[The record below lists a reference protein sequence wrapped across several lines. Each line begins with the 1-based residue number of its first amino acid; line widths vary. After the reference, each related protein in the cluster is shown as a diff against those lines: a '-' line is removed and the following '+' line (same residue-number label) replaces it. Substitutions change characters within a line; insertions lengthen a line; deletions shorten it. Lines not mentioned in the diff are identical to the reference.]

1 VPALLANVTEKA
13 AVDLAFLR
21 AESAKAADGTQ
32 LFAEYAS
39 KRRPVGVR
47 RAPSLSAAA
56 GGEKAPGPRDA
67 ASAAMGTMQSL
78 LHHGDASHVQASIAC
93 VVSHLDASGA
103 WRSAAWCAWL
113 AEALASW
120 TAQPYRFVVLTFF
133 VEHLVEAETSAQ
145 PKKADTL
152 VLMISTL
159 LRSKLSL
166 IGLSTSDTISNLLG
180 LAVRRTH
187 AAPDDELL
195 PALIDCVGALG
206 AHTYYADQ
214 ANDCADEICARI
226 SALLLPDTDVAEAA
240 KTSFGN
246 ASRRPIKT
254 GDRARD
260 ESLRVLL
267 CCLASLIDS
276 ANVPSRK
283 SGAGASARPRMSPD
297 TMAPTCA
304 LLASPNPRVRL
315 TYHQTV
321 LFFLQ
326 REAGPASDTLPSA
339 GVAQQKEATAFL
351 HAWAAGAFVL
361 ALARGLSMPQGASE
375 TPLSA
380 LPILDRSNAEG
391 VRGPAPETAAQPVDY
406 AGLTAAADAMAR
418 YLPVPATL
426 GLVPGL
432 LALDRAAGSRLS
444 PQGVEGQR
452 LSAARAFVAATLAT
466 MAEVWESSSL
476 ARSAKAVSDICAF
489 RQVRLYLTSR
499 LSRLRPTTSSPR
511 SLLPCRSSTQRT
523 TLCPSRAAV
532 PEPRPSAA
540 WTRALL
546 RRPWRRAAS
555 CSAKPASARKSC
567 RTGCC
572 AIGACRLP
580 STTVSCAGHGASSCA
595 DAGPSALIGASPF
608 RSSLDGAAARPF
620 AGERADGGSDSEAD
634 IGAPRGVGVDDFR
647 EALGSRSYASKRRTN
662 GELGHGAP
670 NGSSS
675 DPRAERRTS
684 RRVSR
689 KEASVPAAG
698 VPALLDD
705 LHVGVAEESG
715 ADGEQRPTLVAPA
728 LS

>member
-1 VPALLANVTEKA
+1 MPALLSNMVEKA
-13 AVDLAFLR
+13 SVDLAFLR
-21 AESAKAADGTQ
+21 TESAKAADGTQ

-56 GGEKAPGPRDA
+56 AGEKAPGPRDA

-78 LHHGDASHVQASIAC
+78 LHHGDAGHVQASIAC

-103 WRSAAWCAWL
+103 WRTAPWCAWL

-120 TAQPYRFVVLTFF
+120 TAQPYRFVVLTFI

-195 PALIDCVGALG
+195 SALIDCVGALG

-240 KTSFGN
+240 KTSFAN

-361 ALARGLSMPQGASE
+361 ALARGLSVPQGASE

-391 VRGPAPETAAQPVDY
+391 VRGSAPETAAQPVDY
-406 AGLTAAADAMAR
+406 AGLTAAADAMVR
-418 YLPVPATL
+418 NLPVPATL

-432 LALDRAAGSRLS
+432 LALDRAASTRLS

-452 LSAARAFVAATLAT
+452 ISAARAFVASTLA
-466 MAEVWESSSL
+466 ALAQVWESSSL
-476 ARSAKAVSDICAF
+476 ARIAQAVSRSPVPCQVTRRLSPSPQSLSAHNILTSFPAEMPELDAPFDSVPFPGGSAGAASDRGLDTRSVAQALAQSAKLQREAS
-489 RQVRLYLTSR
+489 
-499 LSRLRPTTSSPR
+499 LSEEELQS
-511 SLLPCRSSTQRT
+511 
-523 TLCPSRAAV
+523 
-532 PEPRPSAA
+532 
-540 WTRALL
+540 WLL
-546 RRPWRRAAS
+546 RDWSVQIAVDDCELCCAPRARCALT
-555 CSAKPASARKSC
+555 PASS
-567 RTGCC
+567 
-572 AIGACRLP
+572 ACGRIALP
-580 STTVSCAGHGASSCA
+580 LVPGRRCGT
-595 DAGPSALIGASPF
+595 AL
-608 RSSLDGAAARPF
+608 RR
-620 AGERADGGSDSEAD
+620 R
-634 IGAPRGVGVDDFR
+634 PRGWR
-647 EALGSRSYASKRRTN
+647 
-662 GELGHGAP
+662 
-670 NGSSS
+670 
-675 DPRAERRTS
+675 
-684 RRVSR
+684 
-689 KEASVPAAG
+689 
-698 VPALLDD
+698 
-705 LHVGVAEESG
+705 
-715 ADGEQRPTLVAPA
+715 Q
-728 LS
+728 